1 MIDVTAEAKESYK
14 KAILAYLKERVQKD
28 SNLAECCKKTNK
40 TIDGVVNYVIS
51 EAKKQ
56 AKDNVAFIP
65 DDEVYNW
72 VVHYLQED
80 ELNSEPTE
88 TTKET
93 PKAEKET
100 PAVSKKAESKPAKKV
115 EEDSDLWKQLDLF
128 GE

>member
-56 AKDNVAFIP
+56 AKGNVAFIP

-88 TTKET
+88 TKET
-93 PKAEKET
+93 PKVEKET
-100 PAVSKKAESKPAKKV
+100 PAVNTKTEKKPAKKT
-115 EEDSDLWKQLDLF
+115 EEESDLWKQLDLF